1 MREAEPKRFA
11 GTRSGVRL
19 PGRAIRK
26 LRIAGALLA
35 AWTVPALAQPQPA
48 AGTRLVVNT
57 AGNNS
62 IRLSIGSKS
71 PEPLVRVL
79 DENARPVSGATVTF
93 TIVTPNPNGPG
104 AAFGGDSKTLR
115 VTTDTRGDAVAR
127 GLRPNQV
134 AGGPYAI
141 QVQAQKAGMASPETP
156 TNIRADNVLEIK
168 RLVMTP
174 GDPFE
179 NNICKKVPGELKVQ
193 VRDDRDNPVVGANVT
208 FSLPADGAAGTFTGG
223 SFKRT
228 VATDEN
234 GQVSVKEFTPN
245 KVEEYSIEAIASLAD
260 LRANVAVPGSN
271 VRKECSSK
279 TLYIVLGVAAAAGGG
294 IAAAAAG
301 GKGNSTSSSSST
313 GATPPAQTPTITIG
327 SGGDPRFGPG
337 H

>member
-1 MREAEPKRFA
+1 MQKAEPGRFTRTQA
-11 GTRSGVRL
+11 GKL
-19 PGRAIRK
+19 P
-26 LRIAGALLA
+26 IAAAVLA
-35 AWTVPALAQPQPA
+35 ACAAQALAQPQPA

-57 AGNNS
+57 AGNNT
-62 IRLSIGSKS
+62 IRLSIGSRP
-71 PEPLVRVL
+71 PEPVVRVL
-79 DENARPVSGATVTF
+79 DDSARPVSGATVTF
-93 TIVTPNPNGPG
+93 TIVSPNPNGPG
-104 AAFGGDSKTLR
+104 ATFGADSKTLR
-115 VTTDTRGDAVAR
+115 VTTDARGDAVAH

-141 QVQAQKAGMASPETP
+141 QVQAQKTGMTSPETP
-156 TNIRADNVLEIK
+156 VNIRADNVLEIH

-174 GDPFE
+174 GDSFE
-179 NNICKKVPGELKVQ
+179 SNLCKKVPAELKVQ
-193 VRDDRDNPVVGANVT
+193 VKDDRDNPVVGAHVT

-223 SFKRT
+223 SLKRT
-228 VATDEN
+228 LATDET

-245 KVEEYSIEAIASLAD
+245 KVGEYSIEAIASLAD
-260 LRANVAVPGSN
+260 LRANVVVPGAN

-301 GKGNSTSSSSST
+301 GKGNSNSGSST
-313 GATPPAQTPTITIG
+313 GTTPPGQTPTISIG